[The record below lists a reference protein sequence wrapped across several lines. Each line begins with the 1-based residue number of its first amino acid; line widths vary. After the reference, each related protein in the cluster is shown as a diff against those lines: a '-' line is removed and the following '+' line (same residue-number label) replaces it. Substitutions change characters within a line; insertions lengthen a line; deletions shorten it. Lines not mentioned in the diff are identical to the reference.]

1 MLWILLAAGCLVG
14 LVVAMAMVGLAL
26 PRDHVAARRATLAKP
41 PDEVW
46 RALTD
51 LDAYPRWRRG
61 VTAIERLSPTE
72 FRERS
77 SQGVI
82 RFEIVE
88 DRPQELRITRI
99 ADPKLPF
106 GGRWIYEL
114 APSDG
119 ATRLTITEDGFIS
132 NPVFRFLSRTVF
144 STASTLEKFLV
155 DLGAHLGVP
164 VAVDLAPPSKRIRSE
179 TRADPGT
186 TR

>member
-1 MLWILLAAGCLVG
+1 MVWILIVAACLVG
-14 LVVAMAMVGLAL
+14 LVAAMALIGFAL
-26 PRDHVAARRATLAKP
+26 PRDHVAARRATLARP

-61 VTAIERLSPTE
+61 VTAIERLSPSE

-77 SQGVI
+77 TQGAI

-88 DRPQELRITRI
+88 DRPAELRITRI

-119 ATRLTITEDGFIS
+119 ATGLTITEDGFIT
-132 NPVFRFLSRTVF
+132 NPVFRLLSRTVF
-144 STASTLEKFLV
+144 STASTLEKFLT
-155 DLGAHLGVP
+155 DLGGYLGVP
-164 VAVDLAPPSKRIRSE
+164 VAVEIAQPSKRIRQA
-179 TRADPGT
+179 ADQEHAQ
-186 TR
+186 